1 MAYKSEKWPIFVGEF
16 NSTVSSFLLFNS
28 LKLESLRP
36 LNTPLLNGQELI
48 WGSSHLIFTF
58 SAGLQSSFV
67 ENLKKVFSLHFLILP
82 KNEFS
87 LFIFSHQIH
96 HNLLCSCFISALVLV
111 VEIGKLN
118 DQCEACHV
126 IPKERQAQAP
136 GGQLSAKHTPCSSLS
151 WFITLF
157 RANIEFPKYFPYN
170 RPDFRGRQFQIM
182 WNGVLIKT
190 PNNIQVYSVMPITWL
205 LEHCYFLMCTMYV
218 FLRADPSDANLL
230 QARFAGMTE
239 DVPYIKNNYWFY
251 LAYKSEKWPNI
262 CWRV

>member
-1 MAYKSEKWPIFVGEF
+1 MVFGKSDFRGTLAMRWTEYRPCSCIFHCKNYKILRNEFRNNVLRESIYCKYSWFWPTTVENDPIFVGEF

-67 ENLKKVFSLHFLILP
+67 ENLKKIFSLHFLILP

-87 LFIFSHQIH
+87 LFIFSHQSH

-118 DQCEACHV
+118 DQCEACHA
-126 IPKERQAQAP
+126 IPKERQAQAS
-136 GGQLSAKHTPCSSLS
+136 GGQLSAKHTPCSRLS
-151 WFITLF
+151 WFITLY
-157 RANIEFPKYFPYN
+157 RAILSFQNISPTTS
-170 RPDFRGRQFQIM
+170 R
-182 WNGVLIKT
+182 L
-190 PNNIQVYSVMPITWL
+190 
-205 LEHCYFLMCTMYV
+205 
-218 FLRADPSDANLL
+218 
-230 QARFAGMTE
+230 
-239 DVPYIKNNYWFY
+239 
-251 LAYKSEKWPNI
+251 
-262 CWRV
+262 

>member
-1 MAYKSEKWPIFVGEF
+1 MNLETMFWGNQYIVNIADFGLQQWKMTQYLLESLTP
-16 NSTVSSFLLFNS
+16 VSSFLLFNS

-67 ENLKKVFSLHFLILP
+67 ENLKKIFSLHFFILP

-96 HNLLCSCFISALVLV
+96 HNLLCSCFISAIVVV

-118 DQCEACHV
+118 DQCEACRV
-126 IPKERQAQAP
+126 IPTERQAQAS

-151 WFITLF
+151 WFITLY
-157 RANIEFPKYFPYN
+157 RAILSFQNISPTTV
-170 RPDFRGRQFQIM
+170 QIVEVD
-182 WNGVLIKT
+182 NSK
-190 PNNIQVYSVMPITWL
+190 
-205 LEHCYFLMCTMYV
+205 
-218 FLRADPSDANLL
+218 
-230 QARFAGMTE
+230 
-239 DVPYIKNNYWFY
+239 
-251 LAYKSEKWPNI
+251 
-262 CWRV
+262 